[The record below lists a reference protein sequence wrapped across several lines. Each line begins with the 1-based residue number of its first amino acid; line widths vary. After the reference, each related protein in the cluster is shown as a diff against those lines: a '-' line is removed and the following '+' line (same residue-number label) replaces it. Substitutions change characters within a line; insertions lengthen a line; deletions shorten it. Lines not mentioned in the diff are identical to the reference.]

1 MTASLDATFG
11 DMLTALMDKY
21 EYGIEDVA
29 QRANTGT
36 FVVREW
42 LCGRAVP
49 AAHIRRDVLNSL
61 DDPTVVDLYGTPSLL
76 LHGDLLCTDDAA
88 YQQMAAQIA
97 ASFARNDVGA
107 SQGNSTAAVTP
118 IDAGPGIYGNSQFY
132 IANGSYGALNTCNRW
147 TASALQAA
155 GINTAPR
162 MSLTASSVLGAA
174 RHSARRCTTSR

>member
-11 DMLTALMDKY
+11 DMLTALMNKY

-61 DDPTVVDLYGTPSLL
+61 DDPTVVPNRSRGWLGVPPTFSL
-76 LHGDLLCTDDAA
+76 
-88 YQQMAAQIA
+88 
-97 ASFARNDVGA
+97 
-107 SQGNSTAAVTP
+107 P
-118 IDAGPGIYGNSQFY
+118 IGIR
-132 IANGSYGALNTCNRW
+132 A
-147 TASALQAA
+147 
-155 GINTAPR
+155 
-162 MSLTASSVLGAA
+162 
-174 RHSARRCTTSR
+174 